1 MNKEA
6 DRRIQNLHAGKKVYQ
21 FEATYPYAY
30 VNEYD
35 STIEAAKA
43 ISVEPRE
50 VYDCCMSRT
59 DLAGGYDWSLESTMN
74 KKKPLEQVGMYLLI
88 YDSLFRIIDFF
99 LCWQFNPSC

>member
-43 ISVEPRE
+43 VSVEPRE

-59 DLAGGYDWSLESTMN
+59 DLAGGYDWILKSSMQ